1 MDIETPTRLAYT
13 RLFREWNFLILWF
26 GYLISYI
33 GEYFILLAIPIAV
46 EKLTGSTL
54 MVGLSVISEAIPML
68 LLGPVAGVFVD
79 RWNRKNTMVISSLI
93 RAVLVLFLILV
104 QSPDQVWI
112 FYVIGFLMSCV
123 SRFFHPAMNA
133 ILPQIVKD
141 DNDLLSANGLMQLV
155 TTIGLLAG
163 PAMAGLA
170 IGYWGTS
177 IAFIIDSIC
186 LLTAALVIMM
196 LRPPKFDSTVLR
208 KGLYTIWL
216 DLKEGMQY
224 LFTNQTMVGVMIIL
238 GVTQLGFGAI
248 NVVWVPYLQRT
259 FGIGAEGLG
268 IVDSAQGAGM
278 VFAGILLGFLS
289 RKFLKTT
296 LTGGGVAIM
305 GLSFAAIGLAPK
317 FIYVVIFSFIVGIG
331 FIPAQSAVMTLIQL
345 AVPDEKRGRISSA
358 QVALRTAAGL
368 LSMAFASV
376 FAEIVGH
383 RAVYIICGLIV
394 TIGGL
399 LAFYVLKEPVQSYPE
414 N

>member
-1 MDIETPTRLAYT
+1 MDIETPTRLTYT
-13 RLFREWNFLILWF
+13 RLFREWNFLILWV

-79 RWNRKNTMVISSLI
+79 RWNRKNTMVTSSLI
-93 RAVLVLFLILV
+93 RAALVLVLLLV
-104 QSPDQVWI
+104 QTADQVWI

-141 DNDLLSANGLMQLV
+141 DNDLLAANGLMQLV
-155 TTIGLLAG
+155 TTVGLLAG
-163 PAMAGLA
+163 PAMAGLS

-186 LLTAALVIMM
+186 LLIAGLVIMM
-196 LRPPKFDSTVLR
+196 LRPPQLR
-208 KGLYTIWL
+208 SPELLKGFYTIWS
-216 DLKEGMQY
+216 DLKDGVQY
-224 LFTNQTMVGVMIIL
+224 LFTNQTMVGVMIVL
-238 GVTQLGFGAI
+238 VVTQLGFGAI

-278 VFAGILLGFLS
+278 VLAGILLGYLS

-296 LTGGGVAIM
+296 LIGGGVLIM
-305 GLSFAAIGLAPK
+305 GLSFAAIGFAPI
-317 FIYVVIFSFIVGIG
+317 FFYVVVFSFILGFG

-368 LSMAFASV
+368 LSMAFASA
-376 FAEIVGH
+376 FAEMVGH
-383 RAVYIICGLIV
+383 RTIYVICGLIV
-394 TIGGL
+394 TLGGF
-399 LAFYVLKEPVQSYPE
+399 LAFFVLREPVQSNLE

>member
-1 MDIETPTRLAYT
+1 
-13 RLFREWNFLILWF
+13 
-26 GYLISYI
+26 
-33 GEYFILLAIPIAV
+33 
-46 EKLTGSTL
+46 

-79 RWNRKNTMVISSLI
+79 RWNRKNTMVVSSLA
-93 RAVLVLFLILV
+93 RAALVLFLLVV

-112 FYVIGFLMSCV
+112 FYVIGFLMSSV

-141 DNDLLSANGLMQLV
+141 NNDLLAANGLMQLV

-163 PAMAGLA
+163 PAIAGIA

-186 LLTAALVIMM
+186 LLLAALVIMM
-196 LRPPKFDSTVLR
+196 LRSPKIESHVLR
-208 KGLYTIWL
+208 KGFYTIWL
-216 DLKEGMQY
+216 DLKEGVHY
-224 LFTNQTMVGVMIIL
+224 LFTNQTMVGVMIVL

-278 VFAGILLGFLS
+278 VLAGIMLGFLS
-289 RKFLKTT
+289 RQFLKST
-296 LTGGGVAIM
+296 LIGSGVVIM
-305 GLSFAAIGLAPK
+305 GLSFAAIGLASK
-317 FIYVVIFSFIVGIG
+317 FFFVIIFSFIAGFG
-331 FIPAQSAVMTLIQL
+331 FIPTQSAVMTLIQL
-345 AVPDEKRGRISSA
+345 AVPDEKRGRISGA

-368 LSMAFASV
+368 VSMAFASA
-376 FAEIVGH
+376 FAEVIGH
-383 RAVYIICGLIV
+383 RAVYIVCGLIV
-394 TIGGL
+394 TTGGF
-399 LAFYVLKEPVQSYPE
+399 LAFYVLREPIQSHSE

>member
-1 MDIETPTRLAYT
+1 MDIETHTRLAYT
-13 RLFREWNFLILWF
+13 RLFREWNFLILWL
-26 GYLISYI
+26 GYLIAYI

-54 MVGLSVISEAIPML
+54 MVGLSVISEAVPML

-93 RAVLVLFLILV
+93 RAVLVLFLLLV

-123 SRFFHPAMNA
+123 SRFFHPALNA
-133 ILPQIVKD
+133 ILPQIVRD
-141 DNDLLSANGLMQLV
+141 DNDLLAANGLMQLV

-177 IAFIIDSIC
+177 IAFIIDCIC
-186 LLTAALVIMM
+186 LLIAALIIMM
-196 LRPPKFDSTVLR
+196 LRPPKPDNSVLR

-224 LFTNQTMVGVMIIL
+224 LFTNQTMVGVMIVL

-278 VFAGILLGFLS
+278 VLAGILLGFLS

-296 LTGGGVAIM
+296 LTGGGVVIM

-317 FIYVVIFSFIVGIG
+317 FIYVIIFSFIVGFG

-368 LSMAFASV
+368 LSMAFASA

-394 TIGGL
+394 TIGGF
-399 LAFYVLKEPVQSYPE
+399 LAFYVLREPAQSSSK